1 MPPKRSNIDENN
13 RKITK
18 LVVYKTIKTLSYI
31 EFMLNDKKQASQFIL
46 KIFELAG
53 LFVSLGVPLNK
64 IRLNGKMENYPVMPT
79 DQYLTSRTQNTP
91 ALPYFSR
98 SSLSSSTM
106 PLSSE

>member
-1 MPPKRSNIDENN
+1 MLTFDIPRP
-13 RKITK
+13 
-18 LVVYKTIKTLSYI
+18 LQVVPHFQQLFL
-31 EFMLNDKKQASQFIL
+31 EMLNKKQASQFIL

-64 IRLNGKMENYPVMPT
+64 IRLNGKMENYPVIPT

-91 ALPYFSR
+91 ALPYFFR

>member
-1 MPPKRSNIDENN
+1 M
-13 RKITK
+13 
-18 LVVYKTIKTLSYI
+18 VVYKTIKTLSYI

-64 IRLNGKMENYPVMPT
+64 IRLNGKMENYPVIPT

-91 ALPYFSR
+91 LCRIFPDLHR
-98 SSLSSSTM
+98 LSSTM
-106 PLSSE
+106 PLQSE

>member
-1 MPPKRSNIDENN
+1 M
-13 RKITK
+13 
-18 LVVYKTIKTLSYI
+18 VVYKTIKTLSYI

-64 IRLNGKMENYPVMPT
+64 IRLNGKMENYPVIPT

-91 ALPYFSR
+91 ALAYIRVYRDNSGCKNTPYGNGTWR
-98 SSLSSSTM
+98 KAGA
-106 PLSSE
+106 